1 MTWRGEPDGI
11 TGTSNVTYVCPPD
24 AYQHEPNAPAHRHH
38 DRCQRIEPFV
48 DEEPAAAQIARL
60 KAANAELV
68 NALEGTMCGHCGVRM
83 LCQHDI
89 GCLDCRRGRAVLRRA
104 LEAKC

>member
-60 KAANAELV
+60 KAEVAREKDAHAFAVKVHAAEV
-68 NALEGTMCGHCGVRM
+68 WRLEARIR
-83 LCQHDI
+83 Q
-89 GCLDCRRGRAVLRRA
+89 

>member
-48 DEEPAAAQIARL
+48 DEAWSHKMH
-60 KAANAELV
+60 KADN
-68 NALEGTMCGHCGVRM
+68 TIVRS
-83 LCQHDI
+83 LY
-89 GCLDCRRGRAVLRRA
+89 RSVVA
-104 LEAKC
+104 